1 MNLICSAYMQ
11 PLMLIVPDV
20 QDVYTPLE
28 TDDIVQLS
36 EVSSCHCSGCALL
49 IFLTVSIPNLF
60 LILCYSTG
68 FQCRQHL
75 EILLESIPT
84 MFQESKSPES
94 AFGAAVKVCDCLM

>member
-1 MNLICSAYMQ
+1 
-11 PLMLIVPDV
+11 MLIVPDV

-28 TDDIVQLS
+28 TDVIVQLS
-36 EVSSCHCSGCALL
+36 E
-49 IFLTVSIPNLF
+49 
-60 LILCYSTG
+60 
-68 FQCRQHL
+68 CRQHL